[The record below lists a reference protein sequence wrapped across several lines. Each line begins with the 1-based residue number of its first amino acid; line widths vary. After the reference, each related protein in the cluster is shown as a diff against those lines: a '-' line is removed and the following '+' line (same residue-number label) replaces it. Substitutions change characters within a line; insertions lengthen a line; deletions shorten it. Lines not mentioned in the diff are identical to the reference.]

1 MGETFLIA
9 FGGRGRYDPAFP
21 SARPWLY
28 GIATNLV
35 GQRRRQEAREY
46 RLRAALGPPADQ
58 DSHADRVAE
67 RVTAQAMND
76 QLAGLPARDDLAR
89 KRAELLAATASAR
102 PRHRRALWGGV
113 TAAGLAAAVAA
124 VVVLTPAED
133 VVRPGPLSPG
143 PEPEPVRILHAAAA
157 NARALP
163 DVTPRPDQFVYSRTR
178 LADGRE
184 NETWAS
190 VDGTHDG
197 LAFLYGHEA
206 EVAGC
211 RNGKSVQKESHGRTV
226 TNRCVPHP
234 AAPADLPTDAD
245 AMLTYLHKSTYGEGD
260 TLRDL
265 GNEVVTLAGG
275 YLRPAARA
283 ALYEAV
289 AKVPGWSPA
298 PTRRTPPAGRSSGSP
313 GTARPSTGSAT
324 RTSSCSIR

>member
-1 MGETFLIA
+1 MDEMQL
-9 FGGRGRYDPAFP
+9 
-21 SARPWLY
+21 
-28 GIATNLV
+28 
-35 GQRRRQEAREY
+35 
-46 RLRAALGPPADQ
+46 LRDFAGP
-58 DSHADRVAE
+58 
-67 RVTAQAMND
+67 
-76 QLAGLPARDDLAR
+76 AGLPARDDLAR

-157 NARALP
+157 KARALP

-245 AMLTYLHKSTYGEGD
+245 AMLAYLHKSTYGEGD

-289 AKVPGWSPA
+289 AKVPGLVA
-298 PTRRTPPAGRSSGSP
+298 RTDAKDATGRPVLGITWNSTTEYGIGNQDEFLFDP
-313 GTARPSTGSAT
+313 VTFAYLGNGTTGTVVSQGIVDSVRQRP
-324 RTSSCSIR
+324 